1 VLDNALFL
9 RGVGELTAGDP
20 DLAAD
25 YLNTLAQE
33 FIQQNQESRLGAIL
47 HTGDWLSHELGDTRD
62 KLRKSEDALQEY
74 ARNSGII
81 LTNETN
87 MGLPVAI
94 GVWLLDL
101 SLGNPERD
109 YVAGKLKEW
118 GLEVTTGIG
127 KTGVV
132 GTIRVGN
139 NPRAIGLRAD
149 MDALPMDEHNT
160 FDHRS
165 QHKGRMHACGHD
177 GHTTMLLGA
186 AKYLSATRNFDGTV
200 HLIFQPAEEGR
211 GGALAM
217 VEDGLFEK
225 FPCEQ
230 IFGMHNRPKLEVGKF
245 AIRSGPQ
252 MAGGGLFD
260 IKITGKGAHGARPE
274 TGIDPVIIA
283 TQIISAL
290 QSVVSRN
297 VAPLDS
303 AVISVTQMHAGDAY
317 NVIPQE
323 AVLRGTIRAFRKETM
338 ALVKERIETI
348 SKGIAQTLGGKAEA
362 DVRIAFPPLVNDK
375 DAVKFIADVAA
386 EIVGEANMNR
396 EGPYVMASEDFSYM
410 LEKVPGAF
418 INIGN
423 GGGEGGCEVHNPSYD
438 FNDDIITLGATLW
451 SRVVETKLRKDAR

>member
-1 VLDNALFL
+1 MKIEPKIAASVA
-9 RGVGELTAGDP
+9 ELTAIRRDIHAHP
-20 DLAAD
+20 
-25 YLNTLAQE
+25 
-33 FIQQNQESRLGAIL
+33 
-47 HTGDWLSHELGDTRD
+47 ELGF
-62 KLRKSEDALQEY
+62 EE
-74 ARNSGII
+74 ARTSAI
-81 LTNETN
+81 
-87 MGLPVAI
+87 VAQ
-94 GVWLLDL
+94 
-101 SLGNPERD
+101 
-109 YVAGKLKEW
+109 KLKEY
-118 GLEVTTGIG
+118 GCEVTTGIG

-132 GTIRVGN
+132 GTVRVGN

-149 MDALPMDEHNT
+149 MDALPMDELNT

-165 QHKGRMHACGHD
+165 THKGRMHACGHD

-186 AKYLSATRNFDGTV
+186 AKYLSATRDFDGTV
-200 HLIFQPAEEGR
+200 HFIFQPAEEGR
-211 GGALAM
+211 GGAEAM
-217 VEDGLFEK
+217 VKDGLFEK

-230 IFGMHNRPKLEVGKF
+230 IFGMHNRPKLDVGKF

-260 IKITGKGAHGARPE
+260 IHITGKGAHGARPE
-274 TGIDPVIIA
+274 SGIDPVIIA

-290 QSVVSRN
+290 QTVVSRN
-297 VAPLDS
+297 VAALDS
-303 AVISVTQMHAGDAY
+303 AVISVTQMHSGDAY

-338 ALVKERIETI
+338 ALIKERIETI
-348 SKGIAQTLGGKAEA
+348 SAGIAQTLGGKAVA

-386 EIVGEANMNR
+386 EIVGPENMNR

-438 FNDDIITLGATLW
+438 FNDEILALGASYWVRLAER
-451 SRVVETKLRKDAR
+451 SLV